1 MEENGIK
8 IHVEIKALEGKT
20 DSLSQNSEEGRVKKE
35 KKSEIVKRKFKE
47 TISSEWEFYRV
58 CFRIK
63 KWEKQDFPGGA
74 VADSVLSMKAVPGQG
89 TRSHLLQL
97 TAGRVK

>member
-1 MEENGIK
+1 MEENGII

-47 TISSEWEFYRV
+47 TISSE
-58 CFRIK
+58 
-63 KWEKQDFPGGA
+63 
-74 VADSVLSMKAVPGQG
+74 
-89 TRSHLLQL
+89 
-97 TAGRVK
+97 